1 MSKLNRKLLFGL
13 CTIVII
19 VLIGLG
25 IVLGQTFKGFYLK
38 SYDLRV
44 ENEIN
49 LLSTLIE
56 KDSLSDTVG
65 FNETINDIS
74 RNLKMSISVFDG
86 HKKVI
91 VSSSNKNGKEINLT
105 DSQRNKFF
113 KELRKKNN
121 SILIKNSA
129 SGQRTYGKQIEDPQ
143 GNKRYIL
150 VNYSIASIKDVYKS
164 LWMYLFSLLGITIFT
179 MIILIIRYSNQ
190 FSRPIDEITQVAL
203 ELAKGNYKARI
214 YSGEDIT
221 TSTLSEAMNVLAKN
235 LQKMTLEQEMQQ
247 DRLNTLIQNI
257 GSGVVL
263 INSRGTVNLVNR
275 TYEEIFNMSARFIEG
290 ELYHDAFQHHEIIEI
305 VEQIFLK
312 EIKIR
317 KQIVLPLKIVRKHFE
332 VYGAPIIGINH
343 EWKGIVLVFHDITEL
358 KKLEQ
363 IRKDFFANVS
373 HELKTPITSI
383 KGFTETLLDGAMKD
397 QALCENFLS
406 IILSESDRMQSLIQD
421 LLDLSKI
428 EQQGFKLEISKVNL
442 QTVIDE
448 IFQMLSQKAQE
459 KNIEFKNYIKNPLI
473 VAGDALRLKQVFIN
487 LIDNALLYT
496 QSGGKVFITAS
507 ETENSVS
514 IRVSDTGVGIG
525 KEEIPRIFER
535 FYRVDKARSRNS
547 GGTGLGLAIVKHLVE
562 AHKGNIEVE
571 SRLGQGTTFIVTLN
585 KKNIQ

>member
-13 CTIVII
+13 CTIVIV
-19 VLIGLG
+19 VLVGLG

-74 RNLKMSISVFDG
+74 RNLKISVSVFDE
-86 HKKVI
+86 HKKEI
-91 VSSSNKNGKEINLT
+91 VSSSSKNGKETNLT

-113 KELRKKNN
+113 KELGNKNN
-121 SILIKNSA
+121 SILIKDSV
-129 SGQRTYGKQIEDPQ
+129 SGQRTYGKQIDDPH
-143 GNKRYIL
+143 GSKRYIL

-164 LWMYLFSLLGITIFT
+164 LWMYLFTLLGITIFT

-214 YSGEDIT
+214 YSKEDVT

-275 TYEEIFNMSARFIEG
+275 TYEEIFNVPSRFIEG
-290 ELYHDAFQHHEIIEI
+290 ELYHDAFQHQEIIEI

-312 EIKIR
+312 EVKIR
-317 KQIVLPLKIVRKHFE
+317 KQIVLSLKIVRKHFE

-363 IRKDFFANVS
+363 VRKDFFANVS

-406 IILSESDRMQSLIQD
+406 IILSESDRMQTLIQD

-428 EQQGFKLEISKVNL
+428 EQQGFKLEISKVDL
-442 QTVIDE
+442 QTVVDE

-473 VAGDALRLKQVFIN
+473 VAGDALRVKQVFIN

-507 ETENSVS
+507 ETVNSVS

-571 SRLGQGTTFIVTLN
+571 SKLGQGTTFIVTLN
-585 KKNIQ
+585 KRNIQ